1 MYETL
6 QYTTTESIARIA
18 FSRPQH
24 MNTFNDV
31 MARELVDVTE
41 KIKSDSNIRAVLLHG
56 SGHLFM
62 AGGDISF
69 FLNQLDRMPDCVMD
83 IVNQLKTS
91 VMNLMYMQKP
101 VLASVHG
108 SVAGVGMSLMMACD
122 VVLAA
127 QETKFNLAYSG
138 IGISP
143 DGGASYHLPR
153 IVGVKKAMELLMFS
167 DVFDTQTA
175 LSLGLIN
182 WVTPQSSLI
191 LETEKILHRLSQ
203 GPTQS
208 YAQIKKLVHQS
219 WETPLESHLLHEG
232 EGFAHCSTTQD
243 FKTGIQAFL
252 KKQKPEFLGK

>member
-6 QYTTTESIARIA
+6 QYTTTESIARLA

-41 KIKSDSNIRAVLLHG
+41 KIKSDSTIRAVLLHG

-69 FLNQLDRMPDCVMD
+69 FFNQQDHMPGCVMD
-83 IVNQLKTS
+83 IVKQLKTS
-91 VMNLMYMQKP
+91 IMNLMYMPKP

-122 VVLAA
+122 MVLAA
-127 QETKFNLAYSG
+127 EDTKFNLAYSG
-138 IGISP
+138 IGLSP

-167 DVFDTQTA
+167 EVFDAHKA
-175 LSLGLIN
+175 LFLGLIN
-182 WVTPQSSLI
+182 WVTPQSSLE
-191 LETEKILHRLSQ
+191 LETEKVLRRLSQ

-208 YAQIKKLVHQS
+208 YAHIKKLIHQS
-219 WETPLESHLLHEG
+219 WETPLETHLLNEG
-232 EGFAHCSTTQD
+232 ESFANCTSTQD

-252 KKQKPEFLGK
+252 KKQKPEFIGK